1 MVPERLQAPFPRGR
15 ILKEIGPRPGAKRT
29 ILGTVLASL
38 PGPSAYLRIPRAM
51 FSIQHVTTYRYAR
64 PVRIGSH
71 RLMFR
76 PRDSHD
82 MRLLA
87 ATLTISPPAAS
98 IRWLHDVFGNS
109 VAIAAFDC
117 ETAELRFQSDISL
130 EHYGLDSP
138 EFPIAEYARTFPFS
152 YSAEE
157 IPDLGRTVERH
168 YSDPE
173 HHVDEWA
180 RQFVAPDPAAGNGL
194 VETQPMLERM
204 MHAIKRDFV
213 YAVRAAEG
221 TQSPAETLAARSG
234 SCRDFAL
241 LMIEAARSLGLAAR
255 FVSGYVYDPV
265 VDGEGTGTTG
275 AGSTHAWVQIYLP
288 GAGWVEFD
296 PTNAI
301 VGGRNLI
308 RVAVAR
314 DPQQAVPLS
323 GEWTGAPADYL
334 GMEVSVTVTA
344 LASTGAVAPSA

>member
-1 MVPERLQAPFPRGR
+1 
-15 ILKEIGPRPGAKRT
+15 
-29 ILGTVLASL
+29 
-38 PGPSAYLRIPRAM
+38 M
-51 FSIQHVTTYRYAR
+51 FAIQHVTTYRYTR
-64 PVRIGSH
+64 PVRLGPH

-82 MRLLA
+82 LRLFS
-87 ATLTISPPAAS
+87 ATLAISPPAAS

-109 VAIAAFDC
+109 VAIAEFAG
-117 ETAELRFQSDISL
+117 EAAELRFQSDIVL

-138 EFPIAEYARTFPFS
+138 EFPIAEYARTYPFS
-152 YSAEE
+152 YSVEE
-157 IPDLGRTVERH
+157 IPDLGRTTERH
-168 YSDPE
+168 FSDPGHE
-173 HHVDEWA
+173 VDDWA
-180 RQFVAPDPAAGNGL
+180 KQFATPDPAGDHGL
-194 VETQPMLERM
+194 VETQPLLEHI
-204 MHAIKRDFV
+204 MHAIKRDFAYV
-213 YAVRAAEG
+213 WRDVEG
-221 TQSPAETLAARSG
+221 MQSPAETLARRSG

-241 LMIEAARSLGLAAR
+241 LMIEAVRSLGFAAR
-255 FVSGYVYDPV
+255 FVSGYLYDPA
-265 VDGEGTGTTG
+265 VDGAGPGVSG

-314 DPQQAVPLS
+314 DPRQAMPLT

-344 LASTGAVAPSA
+344 RAPAPEPGSTCAAPG